1 MLGESR
7 IEYIENLFILTGG
20 ITMNDF
26 NEILANLKQE
36 IEKLQATNKAL
47 EEENSI
53 LKSQLRV
60 AKGFIEDHLSAIYD
74 KKN

>member
-1 MLGESR
+1 
-7 IEYIENLFILTGG
+7 
-20 ITMNDF
+20 MNDF